1 MFCGKVKEFL
11 SQNKIEFVDRNI
23 VADEAALAELK
34 KLGYMTTPVTL
45 VDGQVVVGFDLDK
58 LRNFLKTT

>member
-11 SQNKIEFVDRNI
+11 SQNHVAFTDRNI
-23 VADEAALAELK
+23 AADEAALAELE

-45 VDGQVVVGFDLDK
+45 VDGEAVVGFDRKK
-58 LRNFLKTT
+58 LQQLLGIR